1 MLRETCPTSTLRG
14 VRKTSVYLPD
24 ELKAQ
29 LASFS
34 RQTQRSE
41 AELIREAVEQLVRR
55 KPGPVAPTS
64 QSAVK
69 GPPRIIAVGVGPGDP
84 DLLTDRALAVLRR
97 ADRVFAA
104 STGTD
109 AIGRAEMIVRAAAPD
124 VAVYR
129 LPITI
134 AGDTT
139 LRASSVS
146 AAVQALIDT
155 VDAGQV
161 AAFVTLGDPNVFT
174 VFPAM
179 ARLIVANRPDIIMET
194 VPGVMAFQELAART
208 STVVAED
215 DGHVLM
221 VHAADS
227 QHLRADDLDDPRCTV
242 VVYKGGRELPRLAER
257 LAAHHRLDGAVLG
270 EMLGLPG
277 GRAVAVDAVADR
289 PASYLATV
297 VIPAIPPLPSGCVP
311 AVVAE

>member
-1 MLRETCPTSTLRG
+1 M
-14 VRKTSVYLPD
+14 RKTSVYLPD

-55 KPGPVAPTS
+55 KPGPAAATGVPQAP
-64 QSAVK
+64 VK
-69 GPPRIIAVGVGPGDP
+69 GPPRIVAVGVGPGDP
-84 DLLTDRALAVLRR
+84 DLLTDRALAVLRS

-104 STGTD
+104 STVTD
-109 AIGRAEMIVRAAAPD
+109 AIGRSEMIVRAAAPE

-134 AGDTT
+134 SGDPTE
-139 LRASSVS
+139 RALSVS
-146 AAVQALIDT
+146 AAVQALVDT

-179 ARLIVANRPDIIMET
+179 ARLIAARRPDIVMET

-242 VVYKGGRELPRLAER
+242 VVYKGGRELPRLAAR
-257 LAAHHRLDGAVLG
+257 LAAHHRLEGAVLG

-297 VIPAIPPLPSGCVP
+297 VIPARPPGCVTS
-311 AVVAE
+311 AAVAE

>member
-1 MLRETCPTSTLRG
+1 M
-14 VRKTSVYLPD
+14 RKTSVYLPD

-34 RQTQRSE
+34 RQSQRSE

-55 KPGPVAPTS
+55 KPGPAT
-64 QSAVK
+64 AVPQAARK

-84 DLLTDRALAVLRR
+84 DLLTDRALAILVS

-109 AIGRAEMIVRAAAPD
+109 AIGRAEMIVRAAAPE

-134 AGDTT
+134 AGEPTE
-139 LRASSVS
+139 RAPSLT
-146 AAVQALIDT
+146 AAVQALVDT

-179 ARLIVANRPDIIMET
+179 SRLIAARRPDIVIET

-227 QHLRADDLDDPRCTV
+227 QHLRADDLDDLRCTV

-277 GRAVAVDAVADR
+277 GRAVAVTAVADR

-297 VIPAIPPLPSGCVP
+297 VIPANPPRLPGCAPV
-311 AVVAE
+311 AVVE

>member
-1 MLRETCPTSTLRG
+1 M
-14 VRKTSVYLPD
+14 RKTSVYLPD

-55 KPGPVAPTS
+55 KATPAAALPQAKL
-64 QSAVK
+64 K

-84 DLLTDRALAVLRR
+84 DLLTDRALAILRH

-109 AIGRAEMIVRAAAPD
+109 AIGRAEMIVRAAAPE

-134 AGDTT
+134 AGDPTE
-139 LRASSVS
+139 RAPSVS
-146 AAVQALIDT
+146 AAVQALVDT

-161 AAFVTLGDPNVFT
+161 AVFVTLGDPNVFT

-179 ARLIVANRPDIIMET
+179 ARLIAANRPDIVIET

-242 VVYKGGRELPRLAER
+242 VVYKGGRELPRLAAR

-277 GRAVAVDAVADR
+277 SRAVAVDAVADR

-297 VIPAIPPLPSGCVP
+297 VIPARQPGCAP
-311 AVVAE
+311 AAILG